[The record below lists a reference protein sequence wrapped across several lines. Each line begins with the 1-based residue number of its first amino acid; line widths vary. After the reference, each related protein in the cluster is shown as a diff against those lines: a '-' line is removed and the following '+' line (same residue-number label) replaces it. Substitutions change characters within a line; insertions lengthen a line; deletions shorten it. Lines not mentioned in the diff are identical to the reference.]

1 MVIALETRMTKLS
14 PRQVERLD
22 IIESLSPMEAEYVI
36 DLGTED
42 GLLGK
47 LARRL
52 YPMAHIEG
60 CDIYDT
66 SAAAMP
72 EEYDYWELQDA
83 HKFAT
88 VATALAPDLIYCC
101 ELLEHMTKE
110 EGRDLIRLC
119 RETGA
124 TCIFTTPLGWM
135 PQDAIKGNP
144 YQKHVSAWDP
154 SDFADADTVITD
166 SEHSILAVKYR
177 STV

>member
-1 MVIALETRMTKLS
+1 MTTLS
-14 PRQVERLD
+14 PRQIERLD
-22 IIESLSPMEAEYVI
+22 IIESLSPMTAEYVI

-60 CDIYDT
+60 CDIYDAK
-66 SAAAMP
+66 AAAMP
-72 EEYDYWELQDA
+72 EEYDCWSLADA
-83 HKFAT
+83 TNFLG
-88 VATALAPDLIYCC
+88 ALPPGLVDIDLIYCS

-110 EGRDLIRLC
+110 EGRDLIRMC

-144 YQKHVSAWDP
+144 YQKHVSAWHP

-166 SEHSILAVKYR
+166 SEHSILAVRYR